1 MPSSKNLIQSLRS
14 AHDPHF
20 KLEGRVG
27 GLEKGLG
34 IQVAQLHKTMSKSF
48 GMQRKTLVRVLALEK
63 KVAELEA
70 EREAAEEV
78 AEAVEEAAQAVEE
91 AAEAVEEVAEEL
103 GVEDEIPEGLDD
115 LLDDVR
121 GEKEE
126 VASAEEVGG
135 TTTPK
140 KPTATA
146 TKKRKPR
153 IRLRKSSIS
162 AAALKKG
169 TALDDDFASR
179 VMGKNEKG
187 EYLSKEER
195 IARFKKTIISSDD
208 LKSSGA
214 DADAEKGGASSKGS
228 ENLIGSLKTIDN
240 SVNGI
245 IEVLKDSNKEDADAR
260 ADARKEDEKKKRKK
274 SESKLEGVGAGLIAA
289 GDKILA
295 PIKSIWSKILDFIQ
309 TIFFGNIALK
319 LWKWFANPAN
329 SEKVASVFRFLKDW
343 WPVLVAGIMAVVGP
357 GITFTVGLV
366 ALLMWG
372 VPKIIDAVKWV
383 GSLFGIGVKKE
394 IDNIGK
400 ESEKANADIGK
411 DIESDLTKD
420 TDKILNDAPD
430 TDKKPD
436 KVVESEQNAQ
446 NLKDRSS
453 TAQEPKKFATGGF
466 VSGPGGVDRVPAKLT
481 AGEFVMS
488 KGAVQKYGANT
499 LAAMNAAG
507 GGTNKPTVGRY
518 NEGGVITDPEVKKQQ
533 EAYMLKFV
541 NEERAMQGLEPLNN
555 LTYAPGV
562 ELTKPIG
569 PGPKT
574 NEQSHT
580 DFDFDKGIKT
590 TSKSKTVDGKLT
602 DFGGSMSQITPEDRQ
617 QFFAENPHAAQLVM
631 LKDQMELDN
640 LGADISASAKMN
652 GGGLVQK
659 FVGGGLVQGFSGG
672 GLVQKFAGGGPVA
685 RAKIYPKK
693 SSLAPISPPSSPV
706 YKIAMDST
714 TAQSQK
720 TAAIASNDQDLPQF
734 SASAM
739 RSGSKIKTLGIS
751 V

>member
-1 MPSSKNLIQSLRS
+1 
-14 AHDPHF
+14 
-20 KLEGRVG
+20 
-27 GLEKGLG
+27 
-34 IQVAQLHKTMSKSF
+34 
-48 GMQRKTLVRVLALEK
+48 
-63 KVAELEA
+63 
-70 EREAAEEV
+70 
-78 AEAVEEAAQAVEE
+78 
-91 AAEAVEEVAEEL
+91 EEL

-121 GEKEE
+121 GEK
-126 VASAEEVGG
+126 EEVGG

-162 AAALKKG
+162 AASLKKG

-187 EYLSKEER
+187 GYLSKEER
-195 IARFKKTIISSDD
+195 IARFKKTTISTDGLKASD
-208 LKSSGA
+208 SESES
-214 DADAEKGGASSKGS
+214 EKGGALAKGS
-228 ENLIGSLKTIDN
+228 GNLIGSLKTIDN

-295 PIKSIWSKILDFIQ
+295 PVKSIWSKILDFIQ

-372 VPKIIDAVKWV
+372 IPKIIDAVKWV

-394 IDNIGK
+394 IENIGA
-400 ESEKANADIGK
+400 ESEKTNADIGK
-411 DIESDLTKD
+411 GIESDLTKD

-446 NLKDRSS
+446 NLKDSSS

-466 VSGPGGVDRVPAKLT
+466 VSGPGGVDKVPAKLT

-499 LAAMNAAG
+499 LAGMNAAG
-507 GGTNKPTVGRY
+507 GGTNRPTMGRY
-518 NEGGVITDPEVKKQQ
+518 NEGGVITDPKEKAQQ
-533 EAYMLKFV
+533 EAYMLK
-541 NEERAMQGLEPLNN
+541 
-555 LTYAPGV
+555 
-562 ELTKPIG
+562 
-569 PGPKT
+569 
-574 NEQSHT
+574 
-580 DFDFDKGIKT
+580 
-590 TSKSKTVDGKLT
+590 
-602 DFGGSMSQITPEDRQ
+602 
-617 QFFAENPHAAQLVM
+617 
-631 LKDQMELDN
+631 
-640 LGADISASAKMN
+640 
-652 GGGLVQK
+652 
-659 FVGGGLVQGFSGG
+659 
-672 GLVQKFAGGGPVA
+672 
-685 RAKIYPKK
+685 
-693 SSLAPISPPSSPV
+693 
-706 YKIAMDST
+706 
-714 TAQSQK
+714 
-720 TAAIASNDQDLPQF
+720 
-734 SASAM
+734 
-739 RSGSKIKTLGIS
+739 
-751 V
+751 